1 MRRGTG
7 TDATDTCAYPP
18 LTQATANLVVEAQAE
33 RIAEL
38 EAALRYMTI
47 ERDSLT
53 EDRDDLIVVRDRAEA
68 ALAERDREVTH
79 WGSVVRVQAA
89 VLARVR
95 KTWYPL
101 PIDRW
106 YRQEE
111 EADLRARAEKGRE
124 S

>member
-1 MRRGTG
+1 MSEYDDYVSGRVDARYEAFLKRTADPDLVESRSTRRE
-7 TDATDTCAYPP
+7 
-18 LTQATANLVVEAQAE
+18 LVAKV
-33 RIAEL
+33 
-38 EAALRYMTI
+38 
-47 ERDSLT
+47 
-53 EDRDDLIVVRDRAEA
+53 IVLRDRCLEAEA